1 MIAFATA
8 LYVSIHTIC
17 HAHSVN
23 KRHAT
28 ITTAFHRQ
36 LSITTQI

>member
-23 KRHAT
+23 KTHAT
-28 ITTAFHRQ
+28 TARAFNR
-36 LSITTQI
+36 